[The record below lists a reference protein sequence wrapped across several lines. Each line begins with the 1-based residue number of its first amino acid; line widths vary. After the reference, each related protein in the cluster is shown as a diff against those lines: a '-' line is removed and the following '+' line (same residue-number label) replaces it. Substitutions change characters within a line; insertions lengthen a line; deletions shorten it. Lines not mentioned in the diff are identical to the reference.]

1 MVSGTPHSN
10 AGDCIA
16 TLRDRIADLE
26 FRVEQLVNHR
36 PTTRRVKPPK
46 YNMIVVLDGERVPLA
61 EAAGRL
67 GITPKVLY
75 ERIYTRLSRNRT
87 RRGVRVAGADLR
99 ELGVDAPQKPW
110 GAKKNN
116 E

>member
-1 MVSGTPHSN
+1 
-10 AGDCIA
+10 
-16 TLRDRIADLE
+16 
-26 FRVEQLVNHR
+26 
-36 PTTRRVKPPK
+36 
-46 YNMIVVLDGERVPLA
+46 MIVVLDGERVPLA